1 MRLQRGLHMAG
12 EVIIPEKLQSGDEV
26 RIIAPSKSL
35 NIISENNIEMAIK
48 RIESLGLKVSFSK
61 NIKQE
66 EILGCAS
73 IEDRVAD
80 LHDAFS
86 DKNVKAI
93 LTVIGGYNVN
103 QILSYLDYDLIR
115 SNPKILCGFSDI
127 TSLQNAIFKKT
138 NLVVYSGLHF
148 SSFAMQ
154 KGFDY
159 CMDYFKKIF
168 FQSEKVLLSPATD
181 YSDDKW
187 YLNQDDREFIK
198 NNGYWVINPGIA
210 NGSII
215 CGNLGTLQL
224 LHGTEFCPSFENNIL
239 FLEEVSLTNGECD
252 IHEFDRDLQSVI
264 HQPGFDGVKAIVFG
278 RFERFFNMNRKI
290 LTYICNKEKLKNM
303 PIIANVDFGHTMP
316 IVTFP
321 IGGHC
326 ALDAKN
332 DSNVTIHFSG

>member
-1 MRLQRGLHMAG
+1 MAG

-66 EILGCAS
+66 EMLGCAS

-93 LTVIGGYNVN
+93 LPVIGGYNVN

-138 NLVVYSGLHF
+138 NLVVYSGLNF

-168 FQSEKVLLSPATD
+168 FQREKVLLSPATD

-187 YLNQDDREFIK
+187 YLNQDDREFIEIF
-198 NNGYWVINPGIA
+198 W
-210 NGSII
+210 II
-215 CGNLGTLQL
+215 GKRLIYRWPFIIRIKDEKS
-224 LHGTEFCPSFENNIL
+224 EFVRP
-239 FLEEVSLTNGECD
+239 
-252 IHEFDRDLQSVI
+252 
-264 HQPGFDGVKAIVFG
+264 VF
-278 RFERFFNMNRKI
+278 
-290 LTYICNKEKLKNM
+290 C
-303 PIIANVDFGHTMP
+303 
-316 IVTFP
+316 
-321 IGGHC
+321 
-326 ALDAKN
+326 
-332 DSNVTIHFSG
+332 

>member
-1 MRLQRGLHMAG
+1 MPYSKRQIWLCIQDYILVALLC
-12 EVIIPEKLQSGDEV
+12 KKDL
-26 RIIAPSKSL
+26 IIAW
-35 NIISENNIEMAIK
+35 
-48 RIESLGLKVSFSK
+48 
-61 NIKQE
+61 
-66 EILGCAS
+66 
-73 IEDRVAD
+73 
-80 LHDAFS
+80 
-86 DKNVKAI
+86 
-93 LTVIGGYNVN
+93 T
-103 QILSYLDYDLIR
+103 
-115 SNPKILCGFSDI
+115 
-127 TSLQNAIFKKT
+127 TSR
-138 NLVVYSGLHF
+138 
-148 SSFAMQ
+148 
-154 KGFDY
+154 
-159 CMDYFKKIF
+159 KIF
-168 FQSEKVLLSPATD
+168 FQREKVLLSPATD

-215 CGNLGTLQL
+215 GGNLGTLQL

-278 RFERFFNMNRKI
+278 RFERFFNMNREI